1 MDGLFRD
8 FTDRIREAEASGETL
23 GIQGHG
29 SRRFLCPSKASILST
44 QDYRGVVVYEPQ
56 ELFITV
62 RAGTPLRELEDI
74 LDSKGQYLAFEPL
87 RFGLG
92 GTVGGMVAAGLA
104 GPRRMRS
111 GPIRDYI
118 LGIRILDG
126 LGRELRFGGTVI
138 KNVAGYDVSRLFGGS
153 WGRLGLILDVTLKV
167 LPKPRS
173 SLTLMVDIEQE
184 RALNWLKRARSQP
197 WPLDASFF
205 QGEAAGT
212 LALRLEAGPE
222 AVKEATSA
230 IAKELP
236 VSILP
241 SEEALGLWR
250 SLSTHQHAGLQS
262 EKEHSV
268 PLWRFSLPPG
278 VEPLAITGE
287 LLIEWHGGLR
297 WWRGLLDPEALEALT
312 HGHPGGVMPFD
323 AHFASRNLSGQGTH
337 QDKVRGRLDD
347 GVLKVFD
354 PFAVFSSG

>member
-1 MDGLFRD
+1 MDGLVRD
-8 FTDRIREAEASGETL
+8 FADRIREAEASGGTL
-23 GIQGHG
+23 RVQGHG
-29 SRRFLCPSKASILST
+29 SRRFLSPSTAPILSA

-62 RAGTPLRELEDI
+62 RAGTPLLELEDI
-74 LDSKGQYLAFEPL
+74 LDSNGQYLAFEPL

-92 GTVGGMVAAGLA
+92 GTVGGMIAAGLS

-167 LPKPRS
+167 LPKPRT
-173 SLTLMVDIEQE
+173 SLTLTVDIEQE
-184 RALNWLKRARSQP
+184 RALNWLKRARSKP

-205 QGEAAGT
+205 QGHVSGT

-236 VSILP
+236 VSILAP
-241 SEEALGLWR
+241 EEALGLWR
-250 SLSTHQHAGLQS
+250 SLSTHRHAGLQS
-262 EKEHSV
+262 EREHPV
-268 PLWRFSLPPG
+268 PLWRFSLPPST
-278 VEPLAITGE
+278 EPLAMTGE
-287 LLIEWHGGLR
+287 SLIEWHGGLR
-297 WWRGLLDPEALEALT
+297 WWRGLRDREALEALA
-312 HGHPGGVMPFD
+312 HDQGGWVMPFD
-323 AHFASRNLSGQGTH
+323 THFASPDPSTKGTY
-337 QDKVRGRLDD
+337 QNRVYRGLED
-347 GVLKVFD
+347 GVLKVLD
-354 PFAVFSSG
+354 PLAVFSSS

>member
-1 MDGLFRD
+1 MDRLVRD
-8 FTDRIREAEASGETL
+8 FTDRIREAEAGGGTL

-29 SRRFLCPSKASILST
+29 SRSFLCPSTAPILST
-44 QDYRGVVVYEPQ
+44 RHYQGVVTYEPE

-62 RAGTPLRELEDI
+62 RAGTPLPELEDI

-87 RFGLG
+87 RFGAG
-92 GTVGGMVAAGLA
+92 GTVGGMVAAGLS

-138 KNVAGYDVSRLFGGS
+138 KNVAGYDVSRLFAGS

-173 SLTLMVDIEQE
+173 SLTLVVDIEQE
-184 RALNWLKRARSQP
+184 KALNWFKRARSQP
-197 WPLDASFF
+197 WPLGASLF
-205 QGEAAGT
+205 QGHTAGQ

-222 AVKEATSA
+222 AVKEAFLA
-230 IAKELP
+230 ISKELP
-236 VSILP
+236 VKMMAP
-241 SEEALGLWR
+241 EEAEGLWR
-250 SLSTHQHAGLQS
+250 SLSTHRHAALQPD
-262 EKEHSV
+262 KEQAV